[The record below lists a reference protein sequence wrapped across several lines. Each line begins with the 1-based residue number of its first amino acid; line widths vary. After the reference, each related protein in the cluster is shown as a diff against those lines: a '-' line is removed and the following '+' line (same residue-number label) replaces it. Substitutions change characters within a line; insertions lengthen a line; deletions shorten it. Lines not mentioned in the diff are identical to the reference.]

1 MINVSNEVQLLEPK
15 LQRFVHLYLTGQ
27 YNQTQLAQLLE
38 VHKNTI
44 NSWLK
49 REDVNIAIKEYQ
61 AMEHEMID
69 VQIKAMRMKAI
80 EKMNELMDS
89 PIDGIAFQACK
100 DILDRTGHKA
110 KNEIKVD
117 KTVKTIEMQLNDL
130 AENLI
135 TDVDFTIE

>member
-1 MINVSNEVQLLEPK
+1 MSNEVQLLEPK

-49 REDVNIAIKEYQ
+49 RDDVNIAIKEYQ

-135 TDVDFTIE
+135 TDVDFTEL

>member
-1 MINVSNEVQLLEPK
+1 MSNELQLLEPK

-135 TDVDFTIE
+135 TDVDFTVE

>member
-1 MINVSNEVQLLEPK
+1 MSNDLQLLEPK

-27 YNQTQLAQLLE
+27 YNQTQIAQILE

-44 NSWLK
+44 NQWLK
-49 REDVNIAIKEYQ
+49 REDVGLAIKEYQ
-61 AMEHEMID
+61 QMEHEMYD

-80 EKMNELMDS
+80 QKMNDLMDS

-117 KTVKTIEMQLNDL
+117 KTVKTIEVQLNEL
-130 AENLI
+130 ADSLI
-135 TDVDFTIE
+135 NDVEFEVLD

>member
-1 MINVSNEVQLLEPK
+1 MSNEVQLLEPK

-49 REDVNIAIKEYQ
+49 REDVNIAIKEYKD
-61 AMEHEMID
+61 MEHEMID

-135 TDVDFTIE
+135 TDVDFTVE

>member
-1 MINVSNEVQLLEPK
+1 MSNEVQLLEPK

-49 REDVNIAIKEYQ
+49 REDVNITIKEYQ

-117 KTVKTIEMQLNDL
+117 KTVKTIEMQLSDL

-135 TDVDFTIE
+135 TDVDFTVE

>member
-1 MINVSNEVQLLEPK
+1 MSNEVQLLEPK

-61 AMEHEMID
+61 ALEHEMID

-80 EKMNELMDS
+80 EKMNDLMDS

-110 KNEIKVD
+110 KNEIKID

-130 AENLI
+130 ANEII
-135 TDVDFTIE
+135 TDVDFSEV

>member
-1 MINVSNEVQLLEPK
+1 MSNEVQLLEPK

-44 NSWLK
+44 NGWLK
-49 REDVNIAIKEYQ
+49 REDVNMAIKEYQ

-80 EKMNELMDS
+80 QKMNDLMDS

-117 KTVKTIEMQLNDL
+117 KTVKTIEVQLQEL
-130 AENLI
+130 ASEI
-135 TDVDFTIE
+135 IDVDFVE

>member
-1 MINVSNEVQLLEPK
+1 MSNEITLLEPK

-27 YNQTQLAQLLE
+27 YNQTQLAQMLE
-38 VHKNTI
+38 VHKNTVQG
-44 NSWLK
+44 WLK
-49 REDVNIAIKEYQ
+49 REDVNVAIKEYQ

-130 AENLI
+130 ANEII
-135 TDVDFTIE
+135 TDVDFNEV

>member
-1 MINVSNEVQLLEPK
+1 MSTEVQLLEPK

-27 YNQTQLAQLLE
+27 YNQTQIAQILE
-38 VHKNTI
+38 VHTNTI
-44 NSWLK
+44 NQWLK
-49 REDVNIAIKEYQ
+49 REDVGLAIKEYQ
-61 AMEHEMID
+61 QLEHEMYD

-80 EKMNELMDS
+80 QKMNDLMDS

-117 KTVKTIEMQLNDL
+117 KTVKTIEVQLNEL
-130 AENLI
+130 ADSLI
-135 TDVDFTIE
+135 NDVDFEVLDV

>member
-1 MINVSNEVQLLEPK
+1 MSNDLQLLEPK

-27 YNQTQLAQLLE
+27 YNQTQIAQILE

-44 NSWLK
+44 NQWLK
-49 REDVNIAIKEYQ
+49 REDVGLAIKEYQ
-61 AMEHEMID
+61 QLEHEMYD

-80 EKMNELMDS
+80 QKMNDLMDS

-117 KTVKTIEMQLNDL
+117 KTVKTIEVQLNEL
-130 AENLI
+130 ADSLI
-135 TDVDFTIE
+135 NDVEFEVLD

>member
-1 MINVSNEVQLLEPK
+1 MSNEVQLLEPK

-135 TDVDFTIE
+135 TDVEFTEV

>member
-1 MINVSNEVQLLEPK
+1 MSTEVQLLEPK

-27 YNQTQLAQLLE
+27 YNQTQIAQILE

-44 NSWLK
+44 NQWLK
-49 REDVNIAIKEYQ
+49 REDVGLAIKEYQ
-61 AMEHEMID
+61 QLEHEMYD

-80 EKMNELMDS
+80 QKMNDLMDS

-117 KTVKTIEMQLNDL
+117 KTVKTIEVQLNEL
-130 AENLI
+130 ADSLI
-135 TDVDFTIE
+135 NDVEFEVLSE

>member
-1 MINVSNEVQLLEPK
+1 MSNEVQLLEPK

-69 VQIKAMRMKAI
+69 VQIKAMRMKEI

-117 KTVKTIEMQLNDL
+117 KTVKTIEMQLSDL

-135 TDVDFTIE
+135 TDVEFTVE

>member
-1 MINVSNEVQLLEPK
+1 MSNEVQLLEPK

-49 REDVNIAIKEYQ
+49 REDVNLEIKEYQ

-80 EKMNELMDS
+80 EKMNDLMDS

-130 AENLI
+130 ANEI
-135 TDVDFTIE
+135 IDVDFEIN

>member
-1 MINVSNEVQLLEPK
+1 MSNEVQLLEPK

-49 REDVNIAIKEYQ
+49 REDVNVAIKEYQ
-61 AMEHEMID
+61 ALEHEMID

-80 EKMNELMDS
+80 EKMNDLMDS

-110 KNEIKVD
+110 KNEIKID

-130 AENLI
+130 ANEII
-135 TDVDFTIE
+135 TDVDFSEV

>member
-1 MINVSNEVQLLEPK
+1 MSDNEIQLLEPK
-15 LQRFVHLYLTGQ
+15 LQRFVHLCLTGQ
-27 YNQTQLAQLLE
+27 YTNRQLAQLLE
-38 VHKNTI
+38 VHENTI
-44 NSWLK
+44 SGWLK
-49 REDVNIAIKEYQ
+49 RDDVDVAIKEYQ

-80 EKMNELMDS
+80 QKMNDLMDS

-117 KTVKTIEMQLNDL
+117 KTVKTIEVQLQEL
-130 AENLI
+130 AKDI
-135 TDVDFTIE
+135 IDVDFIDE

>member
-1 MINVSNEVQLLEPK
+1 MSNEVQLLEPK

-61 AMEHEMID
+61 ALEHEMID

-80 EKMNELMDS
+80 EKIKLVRIYLIELV
-89 PIDGIAFQACK
+89 
-100 DILDRTGHKA
+100 
-110 KNEIKVD
+110 IKL
-117 KTVKTIEMQLNDL
+117 KTKSKLIKLL
-130 AENLI
+130 KLSKCNLM
-135 TDVDFTIE
+135 T

>member
-1 MINVSNEVQLLEPK
+1 MSNEITLLEPK

-49 REDVNIAIKEYQ
+49 REDVNVAIKEYQ

-80 EKMNELMDS
+80 EKMNDLMDS

-110 KNEIKVD
+110 KNEIKID

-130 AENLI
+130 ANEII
-135 TDVDFTIE
+135 TDVDFSEV

>member
-1 MINVSNEVQLLEPK
+1 MSNEVQLLEPK

-135 TDVDFTIE
+135 TDVEFTVE

>member
-1 MINVSNEVQLLEPK
+1 MNVSNEVQLLEPK

-49 REDVNIAIKEYQ
+49 REDVNLAIKEYQ

-80 EKMNELMDS
+80 EKMNDLMDS

-130 AENLI
+130 ANEI
-135 TDVDFTIE
+135 IDVDFEIS

>member
-1 MINVSNEVQLLEPK
+1 MSNEVQLLEPK

-69 VQIKAMRMKAI
+69 VH
-80 EKMNELMDS
+80 
-89 PIDGIAFQACK
+89 GIAFQACK

-135 TDVDFTIE
+135 TDVDFTEL

>member
-1 MINVSNEVQLLEPK
+1 MSSELQLLEPK

-27 YNQTQLAQLLE
+27 YNQTQIAQILE

-44 NSWLK
+44 NQWLK
-49 REDVNIAIKEYQ
+49 REDVGIAIKEYQ
-61 AMEHEMID
+61 QMEHEMYD

-80 EKMNELMDS
+80 EKMNDLMDS

-110 KNEIKVD
+110 KNEIKID

-130 AENLI
+130 ANEII
-135 TDVDFTIE
+135 TDVDFNEV

>member
-1 MINVSNEVQLLEPK
+1 MSNEVQLLEPK
-15 LQRFVHLYLTGQ
+15 LQRFVHLCLTGQ

-44 NSWLK
+44 NSWLR
-49 REDVNIAIKEYQ
+49 REDVDIAIKEYQ

-135 TDVDFTIE
+135 TDVDFTEL

>member
-61 AMEHEMID
+61 SMEHEMID

-135 TDVDFTIE
+135 TDVDFTVE

>member
-1 MINVSNEVQLLEPK
+1 MSNEVQLLEPK

-135 TDVDFTIE
+135 TDVDFTEM

>member
-38 VHKNTI
+38 VHKKTI

-135 TDVDFTIE
+135 TDVEFTVE

>member
-1 MINVSNEVQLLEPK
+1 MSNEVQLLEPK

-49 REDVNIAIKEYQ
+49 REDVNLAIKEYQ

-80 EKMNELMDS
+80 EKMNDLMDS

-110 KNEIKVD
+110 KNEIKVE

-130 AENLI
+130 ANEI
-135 TDVDFTIE
+135 IDVDFEIS

>member
-117 KTVKTIEMQLNDL
+117 KTVKTIEMQLRDL
-130 AENLI
+130 ADDI
-135 TDVDFTIE
+135 IDVDFIDE

>member
-1 MINVSNEVQLLEPK
+1 MSNEVQMLEPK

-69 VQIKAMRMKAI
+69 VQIKAMRIKAI

-135 TDVDFTIE
+135 TDVEFTEV

>member
-1 MINVSNEVQLLEPK
+1 MSNNNDITLLEPK
-15 LQRFVHLYLTGQ
+15 LQRFVHMYLTGK
-27 YNQTQLAQLLE
+27 YNHRQLAEIFE
-38 VHKNTI
+38 VHENTI

-49 REDVNIAIKEYQ
+49 RDDVMMAIREYQ
-61 AMEHEMID
+61 SLEHEMFDI
-69 VQIKAMRMKAI
+69 QIKSMRMKAI

-135 TDVDFTIE
+135 TDVDFTVE

>member
-1 MINVSNEVQLLEPK
+1 MGNEVQLLEPK

-49 REDVNIAIKEYQ
+49 REDVNVAIKEYQ

-80 EKMNELMDS
+80 EKMNDLMDS

-110 KNEIKVD
+110 KNEIKID

-130 AENLI
+130 ANEII
-135 TDVDFTIE
+135 TDVDFSEV

>member
-1 MINVSNEVQLLEPK
+1 MSNDLQLLEPK

-27 YNQTQLAQLLE
+27 YNQTQIAQILE

-44 NSWLK
+44 NQWLK
-49 REDVNIAIKEYQ
+49 REDVGMAIKEYQ
-61 AMEHEMID
+61 QMEHEMYD

-80 EKMNELMDS
+80 QKMNDLMDS

-110 KNEIKVD
+110 KNEIKID

-130 AENLI
+130 ANEII
-135 TDVDFTIE
+135 TDVDFNEV